1 MSKLTI
7 TIKDIS
13 EGKGEAFA
21 AVIHEL
27 NDAVAMG
34 DDMNELFEGIKLAI
48 DTAEE
53 DGISIFKKPARKVVI
68 KKINYIKP
76 VRLLGADIS
85 QKT

>member
-1 MSKLTI
+1 MTI

-48 DTAEE
+48 ETAEE
-53 DGISIFKKPARKVVI
+53 DGIGIFKKPAKKVVI
-68 KKINYIKP
+68 KKIK
-76 VRLLGADIS
+76 LH
-85 QKT
+85 KTGEVVGS